1 MQADIQSLKI
11 SFIGGGN
18 MARALI
24 SGLLQK
30 GVSPTH
36 INVIESDPA
45 KRQALVADFSVLTTD
60 QLPSITKSDVVIL
73 AVKPQH
79 LRDVAIFLG
88 SLLSQQLVISI
99 AAGVR
104 VQDLATWLGG
114 YRTIIRVM
122 PNTPAQIQKG
132 VSALFATNAVNTT
145 QRESAETL
153 MQAVGQ
159 TLWLDQEEKMDAVTA
174 ISGSGPAY
182 VFYFIEALESAAA
195 KLGFTPDQA
204 RMLAVETF
212 SGAVQLAAMGTAS
225 PSELRVQVTSKGG
238 TTEQALLSMQ
248 SAGVQEAIIKAAEA
262 AAMRSKELGDI
273 LGKH

>member
-1 MQADIQSLKI
+1 
-11 SFIGGGN
+11 

-24 SGLLQK
+24 SGILQK
-30 GVSPTH
+30 GFPAAH

-45 KRQALVADFSVLTTD
+45 KRQQLAADFSVLTTD

-132 VSALFATNAVNTT
+132 VSALFAADTVNTA

-212 SGAVQLAAMGTAS
+212 SGAIQLAVAGTSS
-225 PSELRVQVTSKGG
+225 PSDLRVQVTSKGG

-262 AAMRSKELGDI
+262 AAMRSKELGDM